1 MSRVASL
8 GRVVREVSLRRLS
21 PKASLPKSPGK
32 DKPGGVTNMGNFLAK
47 TWPWVSKGPVWLEPS
62 EQGKEC

>member
-1 MSRVASL
+1 MASL

-21 PKASLPKSPGK
+21 PKTSLPRSPGK
-32 DKPGGVTNMGNFLAK
+32 DNPGGVTNMGSFLAE
-47 TWPWVSKGPVWLEPS
+47 TCPWVSKGPVWLESS